1 MTEFNRRFSL
11 VGATALLMLATWPV
25 RAGDDNGT
33 RFLQTNLVSNVPG
46 TAANFDA
53 ALQNSWGVANFPDGP
68 LWINDNNDGLATL
81 YDGNGKKTPLNVTIP
96 LPPGRVA
103 PPAAAPTG
111 MVWNSTRGF
120 TITGNGTSAPAIFI
134 FDTEDGTIS
143 AWNGPAVDPITPGT
157 PATSTATLVVDNSHA
172 GAVYKGLALGT
183 NKNGNFLFAT
193 NFAAGTVEAYDSNF
207 APAKLDGNFTDPDI
221 PAGFAPFGI
230 HNIDNNLFVTYAKQ
244 NAQKNDVVA
253 GAGLGFVDVFTT
265 DGVFVRRFASGG
277 VLNAPWGVVR
287 ATQKQGDFSGDIL
300 IGNFGSTGKF
310 AGWINAFSAGANN
323 DSHGPLLNE
332 QGRPISIDGL
342 WSLFFGTFLNSD
354 ADTLYFTAGPNN
366 QTNGLFGSLV
376 ARVRTDADDLAS
388 K

>member
-1 MTEFNRRFSL
+1 MTELNRRLLL
-11 VGATALLMLATWPV
+11 VGATGLLMLGTWP
-25 RAGDDNGT
+25 ANADDDHGT
-33 RFLQTNLVSNVPG
+33 RFVQTNLVSNIPG
-46 TAANFDA
+46 MAANSDA
-53 ALQNSWGVANFPDGP
+53 ALQNAWGVANAPDGP
-68 LWINDNNDGLATL
+68 LWISDNNDGLSTL

-96 LPPGRVA
+96 LPAGRVA

-111 MVWNSTRGF
+111 LVWNPTTGF
-120 TITGNGTSAPAIFI
+120 TITGNGTTAPAVFI
-134 FDTEDGTIS
+134 FDTEDGTIA
-143 AWNGPAVDPITPGT
+143 AWNPAADPITPGT
-157 PATSTATLVVDNSHA
+157 PATSTATRVVDNSRV
-172 GAVYKGLALGT
+172 GAVYKGLAFGT

-193 NFAAGTVEAYDSNF
+193 NFAAGTVEAYDNKF
-207 APAKLDGNFTDPDI
+207 APAKLDGNFTDPNI

-230 HNIDNNLFVTYAKQ
+230 ANIDNNLFVTYAKQ

-265 DGVFVRRFASGG
+265 DGAFVRRFASRGG
-277 VLNAPWGVVR
+277 LNAPWGVVR
-287 ATQKQGDFSGDIL
+287 ATQKQGRFSGDIL
-300 IGNFGSTGKF
+300 IGNFGSTGEF
-310 AGWINAFSAGANN
+310 AGWINAFSAGADN
-323 DSHGPLLNE
+323 DFHGPLLNE

-376 ARVRTDADDLAS
+376 AQVRTDTDDLAS

>member
-1 MTEFNRRFSL
+1 MTELNRRLLL
-11 VGATALLMLATWPV
+11 VGATGLLMLGTWP
-25 RAGDDNGT
+25 ANADDDHGT
-33 RFLQTNLVSNVPG
+33 RFVQTNLVSNIPG
-46 TAANFDA
+46 MAANSDA
-53 ALQNSWGVANFPDGP
+53 ALQNAWGVANAPDGP
-68 LWINDNNDGLATL
+68 LWISDNNDGLSTL

-96 LPPGRVA
+96 LPAGRVA

-111 MVWNSTRGF
+111 LVWNPTTGF
-120 TITGNGTSAPAIFI
+120 TITGNGTTAPAVFI
-134 FDTEDGTIS
+134 FDTEDGTIA
-143 AWNGPAVDPITPGT
+143 AWNPAADPITPGT
-157 PATSTATLVVDNSHA
+157 PATSTATRVVDNSRV
-172 GAVYKGLALGT
+172 GAVYKGLAFGT

-193 NFAAGTVEAYDSNF
+193 NFAAGTVEAYDNKF
-207 APAKLDGNFTDPDI
+207 APAKLDGNFTDPNI

-230 HNIDNNLFVTYAKQ
+230 ANIDNNLFVTYAKQ

-265 DGVFVRRFASGG
+265 DGAFVRRFASRGG
-277 VLNAPWGVVR
+277 LNAPWGMVR
-287 ATQKQGDFSGDIL
+287 ATQKQGRFSGDIL
-300 IGNFGSTGKF
+300 IGNFGSTGEF
-310 AGWINAFSAGANN
+310 AGWINAFSAGADN
-323 DSHGPLLNE
+323 DFHGPLLNE

-376 ARVRTDADDLAS
+376 AQVRTDTDDLAS

>member
-1 MTEFNRRFSL
+1 MTELNRRL
-11 VGATALLMLATWPV
+11 LLGGAASLLMLATWPAS
-25 RAGDDNGT
+25 AGDGT
-33 RFLQTNLVSNVPG
+33 RFLQTNLVANVPG
-46 TAANFDA
+46 AAANFDA
-53 ALQNSWGVANFPDGP
+53 ALQNAWGVANAPDGP
-68 LWINDNNDGLATL
+68 LWISDNNDGLSTL

-96 LPPGRVA
+96 LPAGRVA

-111 MVWNSTRGF
+111 LVWNPTTGF
-120 TITGNGTSAPAIFI
+120 TITGNGTTAPAVFI
-134 FDTEDGTIS
+134 FDTEDGTIA
-143 AWNGPAVDPITPGT
+143 AWNPAADPITPGT
-157 PATSTATLVVDNSHA
+157 PATSTATRVVDNSRV
-172 GAVYKGLALGT
+172 GAVYKGLAFGT

-193 NFAAGTVEAYDSNF
+193 NFAAGTVEAYDNKF
-207 APAKLDGNFTDPDI
+207 APAKLDGNFTDPNI

-230 HNIDNNLFVTYAKQ
+230 ANIDNNLFVTYAKQ

-265 DGVFVRRFASGG
+265 DGAFVRRFASRGG
-277 VLNAPWGVVR
+277 LNAPWGVVR
-287 ATQKQGDFSGDIL
+287 ATQKQGRFSGDIL
-300 IGNFGSTGKF
+300 IGNFGSTGEF
-310 AGWINAFSAGANN
+310 AGWINAFSAGADN
-323 DSHGPLLNE
+323 DFHGPLLNE

-376 ARVRTDADDLAS
+376 AQVRTDTDDLAS

>member
-1 MTEFNRRFSL
+1 MTELNRRLLL
-11 VGATALLMLATWPV
+11 VGATGLLMLGAWP
-25 RAGDDNGT
+25 ANADDDHGT
-33 RFLQTNLVSNVPG
+33 RFVQTNLVSNIPG
-46 TAANFDA
+46 MAANSDA
-53 ALQNSWGVANFPDGP
+53 ALQNAWGVANAPDGP
-68 LWINDNNDGLATL
+68 LWISDNNDGLSTL

-96 LPPGRVA
+96 LPAGRVA

-111 MVWNSTRGF
+111 LVWNPTTGF
-120 TITGNGTSAPAIFI
+120 TITGNGTTAPAVFI
-134 FDTEDGTIS
+134 FDTEDGTIA
-143 AWNGPAVDPITPGT
+143 AWNPAADPITPGT
-157 PATSTATLVVDNSHA
+157 PATSTATRVVDNSRV
-172 GAVYKGLALGT
+172 GAVYKGLAFGT

-193 NFAAGTVEAYDSNF
+193 NFAAGTVEAYDNKF
-207 APAKLDGNFTDPDI
+207 APAKLDGNFTDPNI

-230 HNIDNNLFVTYAKQ
+230 ANIDNNLFVTYAKQ

-265 DGVFVRRFASGG
+265 DGAFVRRFASRGG
-277 VLNAPWGVVR
+277 LNAPWGVVR
-287 ATQKQGDFSGDIL
+287 ATQKQGRFSGDIL
-300 IGNFGSTGKF
+300 IGNFGSTGEF
-310 AGWINAFSAGANN
+310 AGWINAFSAGADN
-323 DSHGPLLNE
+323 DFHGPLLNE

-376 ARVRTDADDLAS
+376 AQVRTDTDDLAS